1 MITWGVSAA
10 SHDAA
15 VAVFD
20 DNKLV
25 FASHSERFSK
35 KKNDGDLHPDL
46 IKYALEFGRPG
57 HICYYEK
64 PLVKATRQLY
74 AGQQAFPL
82 LNVKDYI
89 QYYCPID
96 ISETRITNSGH
107 HRSHAAAGYFT
118 SGFDNA
124 VVIVLDAIG
133 EWDTGT
139 IWEGNGTKLKKRWS
153 MRYPHSVGL
162 WYSAMTQRCGFKPN
176 EEEYIMMGM
185 AASGDPR
192 KYYDLIREE
201 LFDWRIEESGPVI
214 KCAVNMHR
222 GIKWWREDIKDVK
235 NLAAAAQKIY
245 EDLLTDIVYWTYT
258 KLKSKNLILMGG
270 CALNCVANGVIANKG
285 LYDKIWI
292 MPNPGDAGSSVGAV
306 LSVWNKHI
314 EYPGAFLGYNIKGE
328 YPVQT
333 ALQELLKGN
342 VVAVANGPAEFGPR
356 ALGNRSLLIDPRLS
370 DSKERMNKF
379 KKREPFRPFAPAI
392 LAEHVNNYFEMP
404 YVTSPYMQYTAQCKT
419 PDYVP
424 GAVHIDGSSRVQTVT
439 TQDSPGFRALLEAWY
454 SATGCPILLNTSMNI
469 KGQPLVN
476 DEFDAAAFSKKHKI
490 AVLTK
495 EEK

>member
-15 VAVFD
+15 VAVSD
-20 DNKLV
+20 DDKLV

-139 IWEGNGTKLKKRWS
+139 IWEGNGTNHCNFINHICN
-153 MRYPHSVGL
+153 YP
-162 WYSAMTQRCGFKPN
+162 
-176 EEEYIMMGM
+176 I
-185 AASGDPR
+185 
-192 KYYDLIREE
+192 
-201 LFDWRIEESGPVI
+201 
-214 KCAVNMHR
+214 
-222 GIKWWREDIKDVK
+222 
-235 NLAAAAQKIY
+235 
-245 EDLLTDIVYWTYT
+245 
-258 KLKSKNLILMGG
+258 
-270 CALNCVANGVIANKG
+270 
-285 LYDKIWI
+285 
-292 MPNPGDAGSSVGAV
+292 
-306 LSVWNKHI
+306 
-314 EYPGAFLGYNIKGE
+314 
-328 YPVQT
+328 
-333 ALQELLKGN
+333 
-342 VVAVANGPAEFGPR
+342 
-356 ALGNRSLLIDPRLS
+356 
-370 DSKERMNKF
+370 
-379 KKREPFRPFAPAI
+379 
-392 LAEHVNNYFEMP
+392 
-404 YVTSPYMQYTAQCKT
+404 
-419 PDYVP
+419 
-424 GAVHIDGSSRVQTVT
+424 
-439 TQDSPGFRALLEAWY
+439 
-454 SATGCPILLNTSMNI
+454 
-469 KGQPLVN
+469 
-476 DEFDAAAFSKKHKI
+476 
-490 AVLTK
+490 
-495 EEK
+495 